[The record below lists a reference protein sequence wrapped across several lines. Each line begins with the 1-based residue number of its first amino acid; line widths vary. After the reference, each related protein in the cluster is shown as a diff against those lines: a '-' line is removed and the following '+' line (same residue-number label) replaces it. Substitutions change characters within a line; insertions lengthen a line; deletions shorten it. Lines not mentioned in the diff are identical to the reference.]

1 MTEDKARAGGSWR
14 RFLILAALAG
24 AVTGVAAV
32 YVMETGNGNAPQVSA
47 ACKADEGRLSAMR
60 PLARGEV
67 AGVIVPEEPVA
78 VPALSFLDSEGQQ
91 KALADFAGRTVLV
104 NLWATWCAP
113 CREEMP
119 ELDELEAELGAE
131 NFEVVAVSIDTQN
144 PQKARDFYTELGIEN
159 LAFYSDPKAQIFQDL
174 KRVGRGVG
182 LPTTLIIGPG
192 GCEIGYLPGPAMW
205 ASDDAKGLIKAALGQ
220 S

>member
-1 MTEDKARAGGSWR
+1 MTENEPRAPRKGPSR
-14 RFLILAALAG
+14 TIILAAVLGIVA
-24 AVTGVAAV
+24 GVAAV
-32 YVMETGNGNAPQVSA
+32 YVIETGERNAGDQA
-47 ACKADEGRLSAMR
+47 ACAADGERLAAMR

-67 AGVIVPEEPVA
+67 AAVIVPDRAAGLPDLA
-78 VPALSFLDSEGQQ
+78 FNDTDGQRRT
-91 KALADFAGRTVLV
+91 LADFRGKTVLL

-119 ELDELEAELGAE
+119 EFDRLQAEMGGDD
-131 NFEVVAVSIDTQN
+131 FEVVAISIDTQN
-144 PQKARDFYTELGIEN
+144 PEKARDFYEELKIES
-159 LAFYSDPKAQIFQDL
+159 LGFYADPKAQIFQDM
-174 KRVGRGVG
+174 KKIGKAVG

-205 ASDDAKGLIKAALGQ
+205 HSEDAKALVRAALGR